1 MAMPLNDLL
10 QKDVVVGR
18 EGSVGSLGKTEKQY
32 ANYQGEMLAVVWAA
46 FNFTVKCR
54 RVVSNANADV
64 PSRFPRKTT
73 QDETGARLD
82 MEEIEEASAAPDR
95 GERSK
100 VVHQRDGGHAD
111 VTTAGQRRLEHGR
124 RAEDG
129 LQLEQSS
136 GDGMALRQQASVGSK
151 KSPAMSPVEACV
163 RAGLEMLL
171 RNGVKVNKYL
181 YQDVSEHSKRVAKV
195 RCAEM
200 VRQYPAQLKEAAL
213 RLEALPD
220 DMKLTARD
228 MLIQQ
233 GALTGEQWVGYGR
246 AGRSNLH
253 DKAQFDSLMKSVDKQ
268 MGHGRDR
275 RRVEPREVQSS
286 DRFPHYRC
294 NVVGKPMM
302 ALPTIIMATQASHA
316 FRGNRAGT
324 VVSKGDTGFIREVDL
339 DEKVR
344 AMGYSADILR
354 RSSLSNVELQV
365 VLGMAMDRRAMEV
378 IYAVSEV
385 VTTTLVARAQG
396 GQPAGRTS
404 SLIKPYMTQEEEWV
418 EVKRRKPMQAGMA
431 AWLSHSSKFAA
442 EQSTAVEDCSWDGIC
457 QRLVNAGVKDRRDLG
472 QKKPS
477 PYTEAQ
483 RRRTWQLE
491 LWRPSQ
497 YDKRARTTFV
507 KARGAKESRIE
518 IPEWAPAGQASR
530 ARHAA
535 LPALSDT
542 VRFTQLTANLMEQ
555 QSQREL
561 HRDVHTDQACMNW
574 LKSRGAIDPP
584 ETDRRRV
591 LSINGTLLPLE
602 RSSRRGAVPHHGE
615 REGSAGA
622 QARGSAGPDER
633 VPRTHR
639 TLGLQA
645 HGAPAMP
652 ETLVERHLGRRAE
665 SHATVRDLWQSEDRL
680 REGRGA
686 AVHTRHKVMHVQ
698 VELGP
703 NETWQ
708 GDGCGRRRILVMT
721 EHCTRFVITV
731 PLPDKE
737 ANTIIA
743 WAFRNHVMSV
753 FGAPA
758 QCLVDGGG
766 EFEGGF
772 EKLCESCRIDTFDR
786 RVTSPDSPEVGQRLG
801 AERVVCIIKFCLK
814 KCALVH
820 GLNFEWDQFLW
831 AIVLNYNAAKQQSI
845 TGVAP
850 FTMLFAQEPTVPP
863 DLKGKPSC
871 CPLPRFKKKSFK
883 IWADFQISKF
893 DQN

>member
-95 GERSK
+95 WCMYLALNVPVR
-100 VVHQRDGGHAD
+100 GG
-111 VTTAGQRRLEHGR
+111 
-124 RAEDG
+124 
-129 LQLEQSS
+129 
-136 GDGMALRQQASVGSK
+136 GSK

-233 GALTGEQWVGYGR
+233 GALTGYGR

-518 IPEWAPAGQASR
+518 IPDQGGQSIR
-530 ARHAA
+530 LR
-535 LPALSDT
+535 
-542 VRFTQLTANLMEQ
+542 LT
-555 QSQREL
+555 
-561 HRDVHTDQACMNW
+561 
-574 LKSRGAIDPP
+574 G
-584 ETDRRRV
+584 
-591 LSINGTLLPLE
+591 
-602 RSSRRGAVPHHGE
+602 
-615 REGSAGA
+615 EGSC
-622 QARGSAGPDER
+622 QSMARSYRWNEVVEGELYLITVNAKEVR
-633 VPRTHR
+633 VPK
-639 TLGLQA
+639 
-645 HGAPAMP
+645 P
-652 ETLVERHLGRRAE
+652 
-665 SHATVRDLWQSEDRL
+665 EDRL
-680 REGRGA
+680 DLTREYRERTGHWGCKRTEHLLCQKHWWSGIWGDVLKVMQQCEICGRVKTDYAKEEALLYTLDIKSCMYKWSLDLMKPGKVTA
-686 AVHTRHKVMHVQ
+686 AVAA
-698 VELGP
+698 GY
-703 NETWQ
+703 W
-708 GDGCGRRRILVMT
+708 
-721 EHCTRFVITV
+721 
-731 PLPDKE
+731 
-737 ANTIIA
+737 
-743 WAFRNHVMSV
+743 NHVMSV

-845 TGVAP
+845 TG
-850 FTMLFAQEPTVPP
+850 
-863 DLKGKPSC
+863 
-871 CPLPRFKKKSFK
+871 
-883 IWADFQISKF
+883 
-893 DQN
+893 